1 MKDEIID
8 VNVKKILEIKKG
20 DTAIYLDDIDEILFL
35 INELK
40 VAFDDIDREF
50 LDE

>member
-1 MKDEIID
+1 M
-8 VNVKKILEIKKG
+8 VKKRYINSKNEKG

-50 LDE
+50 LDEWTII